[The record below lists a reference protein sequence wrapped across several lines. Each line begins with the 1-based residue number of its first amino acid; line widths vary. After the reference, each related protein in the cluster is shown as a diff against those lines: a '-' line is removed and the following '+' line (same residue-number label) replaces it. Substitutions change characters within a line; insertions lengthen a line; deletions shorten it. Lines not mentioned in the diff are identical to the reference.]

1 MEHLREMGIEGGTE
15 EYLSRSGS
23 TRILPR
29 NLKTG
34 MPASLF
40 FPMSLSLLTSFEG
53 RGFSYTGAGVG
64 L

>member
-1 MEHLREMGIEGGTE
+1 MHTGGGTE
-15 EYLSRSGS
+15 EYLSSSGS
-23 TRILPR
+23 PRILPR

-34 MPASLF
+34 VPASLF
-40 FPMSLSLLTSFEG
+40 FPMSLSLLTGFEG